1 MIYYIVVGKM
11 RGDKHNE
18 KAAVATVS
26 ELLII
31 LLLTKINTGLATTD
45 DSDNL
50 VSATGGRLL

>member
-1 MIYYIVVGKM
+1 MRYVVVGEI
-11 RGDKHNE
+11 RGHKHNV

-26 ELLII
+26 ELLMI

>member
-1 MIYYIVVGKM
+1 MRYVVVGKI
-11 RGDKHNE
+11 RGHKHNV

-31 LLLTKINTGLATTD
+31 ILLTKINTGLATTD